1 MNAAKCG
8 INGNCICPRF
18 FYGQRCETQISSTK
32 KVIFK
37 EKGIG
42 QGNVFIICFLFL
54 VVLPL
59 VLYAMAACLMR
70 CLSENQEDELWAHTF
85 SDAFFCFK
93 WIKCPAIEVR
103 AP

>member
-1 MNAAKCG
+1 MCG
-8 INGNCICPRF
+8 INGNCICPKYY
-18 FYGQRCETQISSTK
+18 YGQRCETQISSSR

-42 QGNVFIICFLFL
+42 QGSVFIICFVFL
-54 VVLPL
+54 VVFPL

-70 CLSENQEDELWAHTF
+70 CISEDQENEEWSNTF

-93 WIKCPAIEVR
+93 WVKCPAKEMK

>member
-8 INGNCICPRF
+8 INGNCICPRY
-18 FYGQRCETQISSTK
+18 FYGQRCETQISSSK

-70 CLSENQEDELWAHTF
+70 CLSENQEDELWADTF